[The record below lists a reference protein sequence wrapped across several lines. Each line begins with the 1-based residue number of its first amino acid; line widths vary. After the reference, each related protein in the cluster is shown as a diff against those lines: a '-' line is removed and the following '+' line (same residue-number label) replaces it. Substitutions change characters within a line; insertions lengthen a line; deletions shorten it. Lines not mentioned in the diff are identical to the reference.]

1 MNINKNKK
9 REMYK
14 KYIKN
19 RYYMY
24 IYIYIIHCFLIF
36 VGYMTQAPAPGRLV
50 LMDHLSDCSLWALAK
65 AREAPL

>member
-1 MNINKNKK
+1 MC
-9 REMYK
+9 
-14 KYIKN
+14 
-19 RYYMY
+19 

-50 LMDHLSDCSLWALAK
+50 LMDHLSDCSLWALAE